1 MRKLGLLLLLVAVMF
16 VYSNAASAAGIQ
28 KGASEFT
35 ASGSI
40 DRVTTT
46 SEYSYMGYS
55 GSEKSSSNGTTVN
68 LGYNY
73 FLTDQVSA
81 GANLMINGNKDKY
94 DDGTTSSDVTAGIDL
109 NAKYHFIFSKGQTVV
124 PYLGLQGGWINMAI
138 KSEGESASGSAGSYG
153 GMGGVKFFITENVSF
168 NTELNYRK
176 YTVGFTYGLAEVTSK
191 INDVKLLFG
200 LSYYF
205 GK

>member
-1 MRKLGLLLLLVAVMF
+1 MRKLGLLLLLLVAVMF
-16 VYSNAASAAGIQ
+16 VYSNEAVAAGIQ
-28 KGASEFT
+28 KGASEIS
-35 ASGSI
+35 ANGSLS
-40 DRVTTT
+40 RLVYKVTVEDTKAKDTT
-46 SEYSYMGYS
+46 NGAAVRLGYS
-55 GSEKSSSNGTTVN
+55 
-68 LGYNY
+68 Y

-94 DDGTTSSDVTAGIDL
+94 DDGTTSSDLTAGIDL